1 MKNTVCNNKTIGAL
15 VCATM
20 FSLNTFAGGTS
31 IAASAFNLWWSCDPA
46 PYLESGGICI
56 PVADDCS
63 PAYSG
68 AQETSC
74 QGTTG
79 MQFYGCFKAGSAG
92 AYSTTDQ
99 EAVFMTD
106 NVSSWTGHEMG
117 FVKWLNSGVLYAYLQ
132 AEGGSSQYHAISTGD
147 NGYHTFKCQ
156 CRSSSQSSM
165 VDYYVDGNYVCTLSN
180 SGNSYWENC
189 CYMVGTTQRH
199 ESGWSSSGWQ
209 VEMYDMEFF

>member
-1 MKNTVCNNKTIGAL
+1 MSVAACIIIVSTGAL
-15 VCATM
+15 
-20 FSLNTFAGGTS
+20 GGS
-31 IAASAFNLWWSCDPA
+31 IGTGSFNLWETCGPN
-46 PYLESGGICI
+46 PYFGSGGICI
-56 PVADDCS
+56 PVPSDCS

-68 AQETSC
+68 AQEASC

-79 MQFYGCFKAGSAG
+79 MQFYGCFKAGSGG
-92 AYSTTDQ
+92 AYSSVDQ
-99 EAVFMTD
+99 EAVFVTD

-132 AEGGSSQYHAISTGD
+132 AEGGQSKYYAISTGD

-180 SGNSYWENC
+180 SGNSYWGNC

-199 ESGWSSSGWQ
+199 ETGWNSSGWQ
-209 VEMYDMEFF
+209 VEMYNMEYF

>member
-1 MKNTVCNNKTIGAL
+1 MKMNMLKNKVAVGFMSTAL
-15 VCATM
+15 AGLTA
-20 FSLNTFAGGTS
+20 FAGSIGTGS
-31 IAASAFNLWWSCDPA
+31 FNLWWSCGPA
-46 PYLESGGICI
+46 PYFGSGGIII
-56 PVADDCS
+56 PVANQCS

-68 AQETSC
+68 AQQSYC

-79 MQFYGCFKAGSAG
+79 MQFVGCFKAGSAG
-92 AYSTTDQ
+92 AYSTIDQ

-117 FVKWLNSGVLYAYLQ
+117 FVKWLNDGSLRAYLQ
-132 AEGGSSQYHAISTGD
+132 AQGGSSKYYIISYGD

-156 CRSSSQSSM
+156 CRSASQNSM

-180 SGNSYWENC
+180 SGNSYWGNC

-199 ESGWSSSGWQ
+199 ESGWNSSGWQ
-209 VEMYDMEFF
+209 VEMYSMQYF